1 MSAILASK
9 GVTAV
14 DVFVYD
20 TSLDSDGGA
29 WRYRTTGTSWY
40 NEALNTATRGAR
52 REFPAVAV
60 IVAETNKVT
69 IYDGDDPALPMWMVF
84 NPGTSTNIV
93 LNTGVTSVFAMNAS
107 VTFGQNESN
116 SSRGGAAIVNFI
128 SDSAKRHHA
137 GLGVIGNIYIGS
149 IAERNSAKG
158 WYGTTQDIVN
168 QIVNDVAMTVL
179 PDAPIDPATGL
190 PVPTIA
196 AACGIYGQA
205 GGGASIING
214 PAGVGT
220 VVDVRVEQGAAGGY
234 QCTSVSF
241 GPNNQLLMNATY
253 NSSNT
258 VINVFEVIPS
268 ADTVANNA
276 QPTARSYGGTLHPE
290 ITDQNSTSSTTSGSE
305 TMVGGGF
312 VLGQS
317 GLYSAGL
324 TRVFENPA
332 DKNAGLA
339 ALTTRDIHTGWR
351 VGDIRLSIMCELN
364 DFGSV
369 VGDYNLIAD
378 DPVIAPSN
386 WALADAWTYS
396 NGVYSLTTTE
406 AYQATR
412 RYEVFKP
419 NRAYSVSYDYD
430 VLSGTLSVRAGSGG
444 QFGFASHTT
453 GGSGTFTGDVRPLHN
468 SDGVFFFSS
477 MSSGDE
483 RMSISNISVKE
494 KVVDYRSFGKHLN
507 VTGTLTRTPVMDG
520 AELVAYGG
528 FSGNNYLEQPYN
540 SHLDTGTGDFCIMG
554 WVYNPSVYD
563 TFMSRSDGAGNGWY
577 LQRGNGQF
585 WFSSTVG
592 GGISG
597 GTIPSSGWSLITLL
611 QKSGTTYAYVNGVLQ
626 GTGANTANMSI
637 PDGVLWV
644 GAKRPDLAGAADTMV
659 GKMSLWR
666 ISATAP
672 TLDQIRKIYEDERC
686 LFREGASCGIAGGES
701 RVKAV
706 AYDPITKLLHVAPIA
721 STPSAVR
728 SVFDGLVRVDNTTTP
743 VGTAISAVNGLV
755 VEE

>member
-1 MSAILASK
+1 MSAVLASK

-40 NEALNTATRGAR
+40 NEELNTATRGAR

-60 IVAETNKVT
+60 IVAENTKVT
-69 IYDGDDPALPMWMVF
+69 IYDGDDPSLPMWM
-84 NPGTSTNIV
+84 
-93 LNTGVTSVFAMNAS
+93 
-107 VTFGQNESN
+107 TFGAS
-116 SSRGGAAIVNFI
+116 F
-128 SDSAKRHHA
+128 
-137 GLGVIGNIYIGS
+137 GNIMGAVGGGQSVSALNGWLTIGS
-149 IAERNSAKG
+149 ALYDVKVVDFIADRGARVGTHSIFGPYLGNIATRNDNSG
-158 WYGTTQDIVN
+158 WIGVVSFLTSGPITHRT
-168 QIVNDVAMTVL
+168 VNDVAMTVL
-179 PDAPIDPATGL
+179 SDAPIDPATGL

-196 AACGIYGQA
+196 AACGLYGQT

-220 VVDVRVEQGAAGGY
+220 VIDVLVEQGAAGGY

-258 VINVFEVIPS
+258 SINVFEVIPS
-268 ADTVANNA
+268 ADTVANNV
-276 QPTARSYGGTLHPE
+276 QPTARTYGGTLHPE
-290 ITDQNSTSSTTSGSE
+290 ITDQNSTSSTTAGSE
-305 TMVGGGF
+305 TMVDGGF

-317 GLYSAGL
+317 GLYSAGF

-378 DPVIAPSN
+378 DPVVAPSN
-386 WALADAWTYS
+386 WDLGSSWTYS
-396 NGVYSLTTTE
+396 NGVYSLTTTA
-406 AYQATR
+406 AYQSAR
-412 RYEVFKP
+412 RYDVFKP

-444 QFGFASHTT
+444 QFGFASHTS
-453 GGSGTFTGDVRPLHN
+453 GSSGTFTGDVKPIHN
-468 SDGVFFFSS
+468 SDDVFFFSG
-477 MSSGDE
+477 MSSSDE

-507 VTGTLTRTPVMDG
+507 VAGTLTRTPVMDG

-528 FSGNNYLEQPYN
+528 FSENNYLEQPYN

-592 GGISG
+592 GGING

-611 QKSGTTYAYVNGVLQ
+611 QKSGTTYAYVNGILQ
-626 GTGANTANMSI
+626 GTGLGTANMSI
-637 PDGVLWV
+637 PNGVLWI
-644 GAKRPDLAGAADTMV
+644 GAKRPDLVGSVDTMV

-672 TLDQIRKIYEDERC
+672 TPDQVRKIYEDERC

-706 AYDPITKLLHVAPIA
+706 AYDPVTKLLHVAPVA

-728 SVFDGLVRVDNTTTP
+728 SVFDGLVRVDNTTTA